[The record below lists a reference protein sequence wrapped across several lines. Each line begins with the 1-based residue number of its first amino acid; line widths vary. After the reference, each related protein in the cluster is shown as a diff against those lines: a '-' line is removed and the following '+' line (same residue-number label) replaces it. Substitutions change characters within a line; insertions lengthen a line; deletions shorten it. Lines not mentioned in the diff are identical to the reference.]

1 MFSYRLLKNIIV
13 KFLQKHIDKFNENGW
28 QTKVPKKFIY
38 GEKKESMETNS
49 NAIYFNR
56 RPSSD

>member
-49 NAIYFNR
+49 NAIYFN
-56 RPSSD
+56 